1 MLNNAHSS
9 FSIAIFSVWICD
21 FSWLPSFVV
30 TDAAITCGGI
40 GQILNIFWC
49 IWCNLRLCRMT
60 LHGQKARHAALRVCT
75 GRDTPQARPRAA
87 FDETKT

>member
-1 MLNNAHSS
+1 MVDMLNNTHSS

-40 GQILNIFWC
+40 GH
-49 IWCNLRLCRMT
+49 CR
-60 LHGQKARHAALRVCT
+60 QKCSAT
-75 GRDTPQARPRAA
+75 S
-87 FDETKT
+87 KM